1 MNVLFVSQCTG
12 NALTETRRLLDQ
24 FAERR
29 SERSWQTPI
38 TQEGLQTV
46 HLLLR
51 KTARRSTSVACL
63 RLHRDRSEL
72 LWIVGNARRFN
83 EHGAIP
89 TDTTARDMLRGQDEN
104 DWRHGEVMCLLASL
118 AGLCHD
124 LGKASIGF
132 QAKLKTNARTKDAYR
147 HEWVSLRLFVALVG
161 EAVDDAAWLGRLARS
176 EYTEWEASCVR
187 DGLDRNAP
195 APLKSL
201 PPLARAVGWLILG
214 HHRLPVRKD
223 KDCPRSSELQTLECS
238 FTADWGYLDDTAA
251 PKAKSACWT
260 FPAGLPWDGL
270 PWRERAARIA
280 QRLLRQPVATQ
291 AWLDNPFVMHLS
303 RLSLML
309 ADHYTSSLPAEEA
322 SSAVDAP
329 LYANTDTS
337 GRCKQPLGEH
347 LVAVS
352 INASRIGRGA
362 LPRLERQLP
371 RIARHRGFRRRT
383 EEKPFLWQNRA
394 FDLAESLRSR
404 AVRQGFFGVNMASTG
419 TGKTMA
425 NGRILYALAE
435 PQVGARFTV
444 ALGLRVLTLQTGDA
458 YRQRLKLGAEDLAVL
473 VGGSGVRELHQRQ
486 QEMARGSS
494 GSESAEG
501 LLPDETYVHF
511 EGSLEDGPL
520 RRWLQQQPQALL
532 QAPIVVCTI
541 DHLVPAT
548 EGICGGRQILPM
560 LRLLAADLVLDEV
573 DDFDIK
579 DLPAVSR
586 LVHWAGLLGS
596 RVLLSSATLPPSLVQ
611 GLFQAYLQG
620 RKAFQASRGE
630 PGLPLN
636 VCCAWFDEFAC
647 QTSEHNDLAT
657 YKGAHEDFVGQRLA
671 KLAGQPQRRRA
682 VILPL
687 SIQVPTGNHWERR
700 QGICQ
705 QLAGVLRDCSLALH
719 RDNCQTDPRTGK
731 QVSIGLIRMAN
742 IDPLVTTACQ
752 LAALG
757 MPEGYCLHL
766 CVYHA
771 QFPLYLR
778 ANIEERLDRLLKRS
792 RPEALLEDKQ
802 MQQWLTRFDEQQHIF
817 VVMAS
822 PVAELGRDHDYD
834 WSIIE
839 PSSMRSNIQIAG
851 RVRRHRLEAYK
862 GTNINLFSTN
872 IKRLEGR
879 KIAYCKPGYESN
891 MSHLKDHDLRKI
903 LRSEE
908 IYRIDASPRIQER
921 WNLEPTSSLV
931 DLEHYVIKDVML
943 GNTQMRMPVSLWW
956 ETKAHLSG
964 VLQAHSQ
971 FRSGQIRAL
980 YRLLPDE
987 DGNFH
992 FFRTDEDGVEILED
1006 YLCTFL
1012 TDSSLQVGQRT
1023 VWWEEQDDRQLL
1035 EVLANSMDIDISVC
1049 ARQFAVVELPLKKST
1064 RWCCHPKLGI
1074 YRQNQD

>member
-12 NALTETRRLLDQ
+12 NALTETRRILDQ

-51 KTARRSTSVACL
+51 KTARRNTAVACM

-72 LWIVGNARRFN
+72 LWIVGNVRRFN
-83 EHGAIP
+83 DHGTIP
-89 TDTTARDMLRGQDEN
+89 TDTTVRDMLRSQDEN
-104 DWRHGEVMCLLASL
+104 DWRHGESIRLLASL
-118 AGLCHD
+118 AGLFHD
-124 LGKASIGF
+124 LGKASSGF
-132 QAKLKTNARTKDAYR
+132 QTKLNKNARTKDAYR
-147 HEWVSLRLFVALVG
+147 HEWVSLRLFAALVG
-161 EAVDDAAWLGRLARS
+161 EAMDDFAWLERLARS
-176 EYTEWEASCVR
+176 ECIDWEASCVR
-187 DGLDRNAP
+187 DGIDSNAP

-214 HHRLPVRKD
+214 HHRLPVRKG

-238 FTADWGYLDDTAA
+238 FKADWGYEDDTAEQR
-251 PKAKSACWT
+251 AKDACWT
-260 FPAGLPWDGL
+260 FSAGLPWGSL

-280 QRLLRQPVATQ
+280 QRLLQQQVLAQ
-291 AWLDNPFVMHLS
+291 EWLDNPFVMHLA

-309 ADHYTSSLPAEEA
+309 ADHYTSSLPAQET
-322 SSAVDAP
+322 SRAVEVP
-329 LYANTDTS
+329 LYANTDKS
-337 GRCKQPLGEH
+337 GECKQPLGEH

-394 FDLAESLRSR
+394 FDLAESLRTR
-404 AVRQGFFGVNMASTG
+404 ARRQGFFGVNMASTG

-425 NGRILYALAE
+425 NGRILYALAD
-435 PQVGARFTV
+435 PQCGARFTV
-444 ALGLRVLTLQTGDA
+444 ALGLRVLTMQTGDA
-458 YRQRLKLGAEDLAVL
+458 YRERLGLGPEDLAVL
-473 VGGSGVRELHQRQ
+473 VGGSAVRELHQQQ

-520 RRWLQQQPQALL
+520 SRWLEQQPQALL

-548 EGICGGRQILPM
+548 EGIRGGRQILPM
-560 LRLLAADLVLDEV
+560 LRLLTADLVLDEV

-586 LVHWAGLLGS
+586 LVHWAGMLGS

-611 GLFQAYLQG
+611 GLFQAYLHG
-620 RKAFQASRGE
+620 RKAFQTSRGE

-636 VCCAWFDEFAC
+636 VCCAWFDEFSC
-647 QTSEHNDLAT
+647 RSSEHNNLVQ
-657 YKGAHEDFVGQRLA
+657 YQRAHEEFVRQRLA
-671 KLAGQPQRRRA
+671 KLAVQPQRRRA
-682 VILPL
+682 VILPID
-687 SIQVPTGNHWERR
+687 IQIQTANKWDKR
-700 QGICQ
+700 QVICQ
-705 QLAGVLRDCSLALH
+705 QLAGILRESAIVLH
-719 RDNCQTDPRTGK
+719 NDNCQTDPRTGK
-731 QVSIGLIRMAN
+731 HVSIGLIRMAN
-742 IDPLVTTACQ
+742 IDPLVATACQ

-766 CVYHA
+766 CVYHS

-778 ANIEERLDRLLKRS
+778 AHIEERLDRLLKRF
-792 RPEALLEDKQ
+792 RPEALFEDKQ
-802 MQQWLTRFDEQQHIF
+802 MQHWLTRFDESQHIF

-862 GTNINLFSTN
+862 RTNIYLLSTN
-872 IKRLEGR
+872 IKHLEG
-879 KIAYCKPGYESN
+879 KTIAYCKPGYESK
-891 MSHLKDHDLRKI
+891 MSPLKSHDLRKI
-903 LRSEE
+903 LKSEE
-908 IYRIDASPRIQER
+908 LDRIDASPRIQEQC
-921 WNLEPTSSLV
+921 NLEPTSSLV

-943 GNTQMRMPVSLWW
+943 GEAQMRMPVPLWW
-956 ETKAHLSG
+956 ETKAHLGG
-964 VLQAHSQ
+964 VLQACST
-971 FRSGQIRAL
+971 FRSGQPRAS

-987 DGNFH
+987 DGDLH
-992 FFRTDEDGVEILED
+992 FFRTEEDGVEILED
-1006 YLCTFL
+1006 YLFTFL
-1012 TDSSLQVGQRT
+1012 TDSSLQIGERT
-1023 VWWEEQDDRQLL
+1023 VWWGEQDDRQLL
-1035 EVLANSMDIDISVC
+1035 QVLANSMDIDISVC
-1049 ARQFAVVELPLKKST
+1049 ARKFAVIELPSENST
-1064 RWCCHPKLGI
+1064 KWCYHPNLGI